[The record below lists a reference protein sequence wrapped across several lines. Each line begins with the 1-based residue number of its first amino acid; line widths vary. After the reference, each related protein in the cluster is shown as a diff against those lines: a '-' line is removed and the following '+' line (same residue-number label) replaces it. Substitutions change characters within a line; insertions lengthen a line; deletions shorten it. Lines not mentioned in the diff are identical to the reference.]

1 MSRTLLFIGK
11 YPEIVEEFRQMLL
24 EKDVQI
30 DVAENGKDAVA
41 LLKQKA
47 YQVVVTALA
56 LDGLNGE
63 QIVTYVNV
71 TYPDTV
77 CMIYT
82 SAISAAQLDFYLNKR
97 NVFRVFLRPM
107 NFRKEFMQA
116 LEDAYQYYD
125 MKVQEREDEKRKEKL
140 FEGNREAVTNMGK
153 ILQQQK
159 NGWDAFEQFSGV
171 LLSYTADREKDRGR
185 EKSVSLKEEKDIVK
199 QMCKNPGQES
209 IAQAREQIKNIKE

>member
-1 MSRTLLFIGK
+1 MSRTLLFIGR
-11 YPEIVEEFRQMLL
+11 YPEIVEEFRRMLL
-24 EKDVQI
+24 EKDVEI
-30 DVAENGKDAVA
+30 DVAENGVDAVN
-41 LLKQKA
+41 LLKQKT

-56 LDGLNGE
+56 LEGLNGE

-116 LEDAYQYYD
+116 LEDAYEYYD
-125 MKVQEREDEKRKEKL
+125 MKIQEREDEEKREKL
-140 FEGNREAVTNMGK
+140 FAGNQEAVTSLGK

-159 NGWDAFEQFSGV
+159 NGWDGFEEFSKA
-171 LLSYTADREKDRGR
+171 LLSYTAGEN
-185 EKSVSLKEEKDIVK
+185 EEEKTSRLREEKEIVK
-199 QMCKNPGQES
+199 QMCKNPTLENIEQAKIQVKS
-209 IAQAREQIKNIKE
+209 ILE

>member
-1 MSRTLLFIGK
+1 MSRTLLFIGR
-11 YPEIVEEFRQMLL
+11 YPEIVEEFRRMLL
-24 EKDVQI
+24 EKDVEI
-30 DVAENGKDAVA
+30 DVAENGVDAVN
-41 LLKQKA
+41 LLKQKT

-56 LDGLNGE
+56 LEGLNGE

-116 LEDAYQYYD
+116 LEDAYEYYD
-125 MKVQEREDEKRKEKL
+125 MKIQEREDEEKREKL
-140 FEGNREAVTNMGK
+140 FAGNQEAVTSLGK

-159 NGWDAFEQFSGV
+159 NGWDGFEEFSKA
-171 LLSYTADREKDRGR
+171 LLSYTAGEN
-185 EKSVSLKEEKDIVK
+185 EEEKTSRLREEKEIVK
-199 QMCKNPGQES
+199 QMCKNPTLEN
-209 IAQAREQIKNIKE
+209 IAQAKMQMKSIME

>member
-1 MSRTLLFIGK
+1 MSRTLLFIGR
-11 YPEIVEEFRQMLL
+11 YPEIVEEFRRMLL
-24 EKDVQI
+24 EKDVEI
-30 DVAENGKDAVA
+30 DVAENGVDAVN
-41 LLKQKA
+41 LLKQKT

-56 LDGLNGE
+56 LEGLNGE

-116 LEDAYQYYD
+116 LEDAYEYYD
-125 MKVQEREDEKRKEKL
+125 MKIQEREDEERREKL
-140 FEGNREAVTNMGK
+140 FAGNQEAVTSLGK

-159 NGWDAFEQFSGV
+159 NGWDGFEEFSKA
-171 LLSYTADREKDRGR
+171 LLSYTAGEN
-185 EKSVSLKEEKDIVK
+185 EEEKTSRLREEKEIVK
-199 QMCKNPGQES
+199 QMCKNPTLENIEEAKIQVKS
-209 IAQAREQIKNIKE
+209 ILE

>member
-1 MSRTLLFIGK
+1 MSRTLLFIGR
-11 YPEIVEEFRQMLL
+11 YPEIVEEFRRMLL
-24 EKDVQI
+24 EKDVEI
-30 DVAENGKDAVA
+30 DVAENGVDAVN
-41 LLKQKA
+41 LLKQKS

-56 LDGLNGE
+56 LDGVNGE

-116 LEDAYQYYD
+116 LEDAYEFYD
-125 MKVQEREDEKRKEKL
+125 MKIQEREDEKKREKL
-140 FEGNREAVTNMGK
+140 FVGNQEAVTSIGK
-153 ILQQQK
+153 VLQQQK
-159 NGWDAFEQFSGV
+159 NGWDGFAEFSKA
-171 LLSYTADREKDRGR
+171 LLSYTIES
-185 EKSVSLKEEKDIVK
+185 ENKEEKTSRLQEEKEIVR
-199 QMCKNPGQES
+199 QMCKNPTLEN
-209 IAQAREQIKNIKE
+209 IAQAKIQVKTALE

>member
-1 MSRTLLFIGK
+1 MSRTLLFIGR
-11 YPEIVEEFRQMLL
+11 YPEIVEEFRRMLL
-24 EKDVQI
+24 EKDVEI
-30 DVAENGKDAVA
+30 DVAENGVDAVN
-41 LLKQKA
+41 LLKQKP

-56 LDGLNGE
+56 LEGLNGE

-116 LEDAYQYYD
+116 LEDAYEYYD
-125 MKVQEREDEKRKEKL
+125 MKIQEREDEEKREKL
-140 FEGNREAVTNMGK
+140 FAGNQEAVTNLGK

-159 NGWDAFEQFSGV
+159 NGWEGFEAFSKA
-171 LLSYTADREKDRGR
+171 LLSYTAGEN
-185 EKSVSLKEEKDIVK
+185 EEEKTSRLREEKEIVK
-199 QMCKNPGQES
+199 QMCKNPTLEN
-209 IAQAREQIKNIKE
+209 IAQAKMQVKSILE

>member
-1 MSRTLLFIGK
+1 MSRTLLFIGR
-11 YPEIVEEFRQMLL
+11 YPEIVEEFRRMLL
-24 EKDVQI
+24 EKDVEI
-30 DVAENGKDAVA
+30 DVAENGVDAVN
-41 LLKQKA
+41 LLKQKT

-56 LDGLNGE
+56 LEGLNGE

-116 LEDAYQYYD
+116 LEDAYEYYD
-125 MKVQEREDEKRKEKL
+125 MKIQEREDEEKREKL
-140 FEGNREAVTNMGK
+140 FAGNQEAVTSIGK
-153 ILQQQK
+153 VLQQQK
-159 NGWDAFEQFSGV
+159 NGWDGFEEFSKA
-171 LLSYTADREKDRGR
+171 LLSYTAGEN
-185 EKSVSLKEEKDIVK
+185 EEEKTSRLREEKEIVK
-199 QMCKNPGQES
+199 QMCKNPTLEN
-209 IAQAREQIKNIKE
+209 IAQAKMQMKSIME

>member
-1 MSRTLLFIGK
+1 
-11 YPEIVEEFRQMLL
+11 MLL

-125 MKVQEREDEKRKEKL
+125 MKVQEREDAKRKEKL
-140 FEGNREAVTNMGK
+140 FEGNREAVTNIGK

-171 LLSYTADREKDRGR
+171 LLSYTADREKDTSK
-185 EKSVSLKEEKDIVK
+185 EKPAYLKEEKYIVK

-209 IAQAREQIKNIKE
+209 IAEAREQIKSIGE